1 MKPVYNAVEYLDP
14 EKVYSYSN
22 QVSDDINL
30 EVYIQI

>member
-1 MKPVYNAVEYLDP
+1 MKPVYNAVEYSDP

-22 QVSDDINL
+22 QVNDDINL